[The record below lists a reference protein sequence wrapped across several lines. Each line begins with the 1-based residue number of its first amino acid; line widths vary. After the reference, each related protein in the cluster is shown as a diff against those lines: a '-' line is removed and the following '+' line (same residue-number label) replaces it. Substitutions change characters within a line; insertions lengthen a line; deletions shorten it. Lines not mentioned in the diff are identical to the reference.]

1 MNTNCQLVSG
11 HIVDSQMMEHFSSK
25 VSYTTNDHY
34 FKRAWKTI
42 NQMNWYFSG
51 KNAVTRMATGGDRG
65 SANERGHLMSVKQFL
80 VKGQSLL
87 IFKENHYF

>member
-1 MNTNCQLVSG
+1 
-11 HIVDSQMMEHFSSK
+11 
-25 VSYTTNDHY
+25 
-34 FKRAWKTI
+34 
-42 NQMNWYFSG
+42 
-51 KNAVTRMATGGDRG
+51 MATGGDRG